1 MKIIVCGAG
10 SVGRSI
16 VGYLTQGN
24 NDIVV
29 IDKDNKALDAIS
41 KEFDIQPV
49 LGEASHPDILEK
61 AGANKADILIAA
73 TDSDEVN
80 MIACE
85 AAAALFNIPK
95 KIARIDSQDY
105 LNPLWSTLFND
116 KNIPIDLVIS
126 PELAISKAVVSLLKV
141 PGASEAI
148 SLLDG
153 KIKLLAFRCD
163 DKTPL
168 IQTPLS
174 HLNRVAPD
182 LDINII
188 NIVRNGRSFI
198 PQDSDMLMLGDTVYF
213 IVKND
218 DIPQAI
224 IDFGMERS
232 AIEKVIVFG
241 SSLVT
246 FYLSKQLEQDD
257 SIISRTIVDD
267 NDQGTKKLAE
277 ELNNT
282 VIINGEMMSDVILT
296 EAGIETADATIAVTP
311 RDKDNLL
318 VSMLSKKRGVL
329 NTLALVNSRSYDNLI
344 DNIGDNI
351 LIDRSSVTIS
361 EILQELRKA
370 RIHDAY
376 SLGRGFGE
384 VWEINIYETSVH
396 AGRKISELELPVAS
410 KICAL
415 HHEDEI
421 IYPTPDTRLSAG
433 DSLILYVS
441 SKSIKK
447 AERLFAV

>member
-1 MKIIVCGAG
+1 MKIMVCGAG

-16 VGYLTQGN
+16 VGYLIQGN

-29 IDKDNKALDAIS
+29 IDKDSKALDAIS

-61 AGANKADILIAA
+61 AGASKSDMLIAV

-116 KNIPIDLVIS
+116 KNIPVDLVIS
-126 PELAISKAVVSLLKV
+126 PEMAISKAVLSLLKV

-148 SLLDG
+148 SMLD
-153 KIKLLAFRCD
+153 KRIKLLAFRCD
-163 DKTPL
+163 AQTPL
-168 IQTPLS
+168 IQTPIS

-182 LDINII
+182 LNINII
-188 NIVRNGRSFI
+188 NIVRNGHSFI
-198 PQDSDMLMLGDTVYF
+198 PQQEDFIMQGDTVYF
-213 IVKND
+213 LVKNE

-224 IDFGMERS
+224 HDFGMERS
-232 AIEKVIVFG
+232 SIEKVIIFG
-241 SSLVT
+241 SSLIT
-246 FYLSKQLEQDD
+246 MYLGKGLEQDD
-257 SIISRTIVDD
+257 NIISRTIVDD
-267 NDQGTKKLAE
+267 NDQGTRRLAD

-318 VSMLSKKRGVL
+318 VSMLSQKRGVL

-370 RIHDAY
+370 RIKDAY

-384 VWEINIYETSVH
+384 VWEIDIDETSMH
-396 AGRKISELELPVAS
+396 AGRKIKELELPQAS
-410 KICAL
+410 QICAL
-415 HHEDEI
+415 QHEDEI
-421 IYPTPDTRLSAG
+421 SFPSLETTLSAG
-433 DSLILYVS
+433 DTLILYVS
-441 SKSIKK
+441 TKAIKK
-447 AERLFAV
+447 AERLFAI

>member
-29 IDKDNKALDAIS
+29 IDKDNKALDIIS

-49 LGEASHPDILEK
+49 LGEAAHPDILEK
-61 AGANKADILIAA
+61 AGASKADMLIAV

-116 KNIPIDLVIS
+116 KNIPVDLVIS
-126 PELAISKAVVSLLKV
+126 PEMAISRAVLSLLKV
-141 PGASEAI
+141 PGASAAI
-148 SLLDG
+148 SLLD
-153 KIKLLAFRCD
+153 KELKLLAFRCD
-163 DKTPL
+163 NKTPL

-174 HLNRVAPD
+174 HLERVAPD

-188 NIVRNGRSFI
+188 NIVRNGHSFI
-198 PQDSDMLMLGDTVYF
+198 PQEEDFLMSGDTVYF
-213 IVKND
+213 LVKKEN
-218 DIPQAI
+218 IAQAI
-224 IDFGMERS
+224 RDFGMERS
-232 AIEKVIVFG
+232 SIEKVIIFG
-241 SSLVT
+241 SNLIT
-246 FYLSKQLEQDD
+246 LYLGKGLEQDD
-257 SIISRTIVDD
+257 NIISRTIVDD
-267 NDQGTKKLAE
+267 NDQGTRKLAD

-318 VSMLSKKRGVL
+318 VSMLSQKRGVL

-370 RIHDAY
+370 RIKDAY

-384 VWEINIYETSVH
+384 VWEINIDETSMHV
-396 AGRKISELELPVAS
+396 GRKISDLELPQAS
-410 KICAL
+410 LIGAIK
-415 HHEDEI
+415 HDGEI
-421 IYPTPDTRLSAG
+421 TFPSANTTLCAG
-433 DSLILYVS
+433 DTLIVYVS
-441 SKSIKK
+441 TKSIKK
-447 AERLFAV
+447 AERLFAI